1 MPLLDEGHFQ
11 CLEAVACMFH
21 SLEQAGPGGVSGAM
35 HGGMELVNDC
45 SHGHE
50 CCNGFLPDVLWLHH
64 CMDEISQWWKQGQY
78 LGCHGTKLVAGPV
91 MGELLHRLQNAF
103 GLQRLVEQQR
113 VGTPCKARGHL
124 PSAEIAGRHGCLP
137 GMQSG
142 ITG

>member
-1 MPLLDEGHFQ
+1 MPLLDAGHFQ

-50 CCNGFLPDVLWLHH
+50 CCNGFLADVLWLHH

-91 MGELLHRLQNAF
+91 LLAVFLAEQRSSFCFGEMEVGQVLLQE
-103 GLQRLVEQQR
+103 LVHPH
-113 VGTPCKARGHL
+113 VGSDGF
-124 PSAEIAGRHGCLP
+124 
-137 GMQSG
+137 
-142 ITG
+142 